1 VSALQTPAT
10 ARSTGTAPTRLAR
23 ALDALAFEWTKLR
36 SVRSNYITLLIAAA
50 VTLGLTGIVAKG
62 FSAAP
67 ANGQQNPI
75 DPLASN
81 FLAFAEYT
89 GIPVTVLSTLV
100 FTSEYGSGLIR
111 STFTAIPRRCTV
123 LAAKAAVTG
132 GAVLVIG
139 EFLAFACFLLT
150 QAILSGNPR
159 HLSLADHGVL
169 GGVLAAG
176 FALAVFALIAVGI
189 GAIVRHTAGGIAAS
203 LAVAFLIGALSL
215 ALPAP
220 WNIRIG
226 RFTPPFAAYQTI
238 LLHPQSGLLSPTLSL
253 LVLIAWPAVIL
264 LAAAVVI
271 TRRDV

>member
-10 ARSTGTAPTRLAR
+10 AQQAEPPTRLAR

-36 SVRSNYITLLIAAA
+36 SVRSNYWTLLIAAT

-62 FSAAP
+62 FASAP
-67 ANGQQNPI
+67 ANGQPNPI
-75 DPLASN
+75 DPLASS
-81 FLAFAEYT
+81 FLAYAEYT

-111 STFTAIPRRCTV
+111 STFTAIPKRWTV

-132 GAVLVIG
+132 GAALVIG
-139 EFLAFACFLLT
+139 EVLAFVCFLLT
-150 QAILSGNPR
+150 QAILSG
-159 HLSLADHGVL
+159 HAQSLSLADTGVL
-169 GGVLAAG
+169 GSVLAAG
-176 FALAVFALIAVGI
+176 FLLAVCALIAVGI

-203 LAVAFLIGALSL
+203 LAVVFLIGALCL

-220 WNIRIG
+220 WNTRIG
-226 RFTPPFAAYQTI
+226 KFTLPFAGYQT
-238 LLHPQSGLLSPTLSL
+238 LVLHPQPGLLSPALSL

-264 LAAAVVI
+264 LVAAVVI